1 MIPLIAALAEAR
13 RASGL
18 HQQHIATGLG
28 LGAKAGISMV
38 SAWERGHAVPK
49 VGHACGY
56 ATLTSRRIV
65 VVRDSEVVGDLADLM
80 PQLRDLVEE
89 AGLSVT
95 DVAAGLFVDRSTIA
109 SILRLAG
116 PRTQLTS
123 AMSVLG
129 AVRCTLDLVSA
140 EPAVNRDLD
149 RLISD
154 GAA

>member
-1 MIPLIAALAEAR
+1 MIPLVSALAEAR

-56 ATLTSRRIV
+56 AALVSRRVV
-65 VVRDSEVVGDLADLM
+65 VVRDGEIVGDLADLM
-80 PQLRDLVEE
+80 PKLRDLVEE
-89 AGLSVT
+89 AGLT
-95 DVAAGLFVDRSTIA
+95 LGDVAAGLFVHRTSIGSTI
-109 SILRLAG
+109 RLAG

-129 AVRCTLDLVSA
+129 AVRCTLDLA
-140 EPAVNRDLD
+140 PAPAVQAVADV
-149 RLISD
+149 S
-154 GAA
+154 